1 MIPFPRPLSIVHKNL
16 LKVHLLIN
24 TQNSEMYLIGKVLVK
39 QLRQLKTSGTSF
51 IRDSKVFVDNTKN
64 EKQNKH
70 KKLFSFDI
78 NNISPSLSK
87 DEVLTEVKRRI
98 KKSSFLT
105 NTNKS
110 FLTELAS

>member
-1 MIPFPRPLSIVHKNL
+1 MTPFPRPLSIVHKNL

-39 QLRQLKTSGTSF
+39 QLRQLATSGTSF

-87 DEVLTEVKRRI
+87 DEVLTEVKRRR